1 MALLTHVTDR
11 IGTNRLKPLTNPGNQ
26 AALIVNA
33 TILGKACDDVTADFD
48 TVGQLAYDDANAQH
62 VSVAV
67 RGVVE
72 KLRIWVG
79 QLQPNAD
86 GSEPW
91 HMMLK
96 ALRDTGPRAR
106 ILPGSD
112 SVVEPTDR
120 GDGTHRPDFDWPKF
134 EDVTPDAPS
143 TRSADP
149 ADW

>member
-11 IGTNRLKPLTNPGNQ
+11 IGANRLKPLTNPGVP
-26 AALIVNA
+26 AAASINA
-33 TILGKACDDVTADFD
+33 TILQKACDDVTADFD
-48 TVGQLAYDDANAQH
+48 TIGQLAYDDTDAQH
-62 VSVAV
+62 ISVAV

-79 QLQPNAD
+79 QLSVNAD
-86 GSEPW
+86 GAEPW
-91 HMMLK
+91 HLMLR

-106 ILPGSD
+106 VLPGSN
-112 SVVEPTDR
+112 SVVTPTER